1 MIFNHDTWWST
12 FFRSTYFINFDFWNH
27 LLFWKWT
34 VWLILKGMCWLS
46 VFYQKLIIFLFSHFF
61 SFRKLDQR
69 CWTMR
74 EKKYLEIED
83 TSVFYTFC
91 YIQFEI
97 TVILAIPLALISV
110 IYSWIT
116 PFFAL
121 NCITLF
127 PSHWKT
133 LSKTQQPIRFQGLF
147 MVTNQIRGLRK
158 KENFCNF

>member
-1 MIFNHDTWWST
+1 MKHIFPK
-12 FFRSTYFINFDFWNH
+12 FPFY
-27 LLFWKWT
+27 
-34 VWLILKGMCWLS
+34 LIWFLKP
-46 VFYQKLIIFLFSHFF
+46 LIILEVDCLIDFKKCVLTLYVLPKTDHFLIFSIFF

-83 TSVFYTFC
+83 TSVFYTFY
-91 YIQFEI
+91 YIHFEI

-158 KENFCNF
+158 KDNFCNF

>member
-1 MIFNHDTWWST
+1 M
-12 FFRSTYFINFDFWNH
+12 
-27 LLFWKWT
+27 KP
-34 VWLILKGMCWLS
+34 
-46 VFYQKLIIFLFSHFF
+46 LIILEVDCLIDFEKYVLTLCFTKNWSFSYFLFFF

-83 TSVFYTFC
+83 TSVFYTFY
-91 YIQFEI
+91 YINFEI
-97 TVILAIPLALISV
+97 TGDPCNPIGSHQCNLFMNHTIFCSKLH
-110 IYSWIT
+110 
-116 PFFAL
+116 
-121 NCITLF
+121 LF

-133 LSKTQQPIRFQGLF
+133 LSKTQQPIRCQGLF

>member
-1 MIFNHDTWWST
+1 MKHIFPKYLFCLILIFET
-12 FFRSTYFINFDFWNH
+12 TYYFGSGLSDW
-27 LLFWKWT
+27 FWK
-34 VWLILKGMCWLS
+34 VCADS

-83 TSVFYTFC
+83 TSLFYTFY
-91 YIQFEI
+91 YINFEI
-97 TVILAIPLALISV
+97 TGDPCNPIGSHQCNLFMNHTI
-110 IYSWIT
+110 
-116 PFFAL
+116 FFSKL
-121 NCITLF
+121 HLF

-133 LSKTQQPIRFQGLF
+133 LSKTQQPIRCQGLF

-158 KENFCNF
+158 KDNFCNF